1 MVKKIQH
8 ILKKLHSSLTNT
20 QLNNCP
26 KVKVLWRDAVSH
38 ATWQDPEEV
47 KKYKP
52 AVNCTEGKVLVDNDD
67 VIICFMTWN
76 DTDIGD
82 VCVIPKENV
91 IEIVR

>member
-1 MVKKIQH
+1 M
-8 ILKKLHSSLTNT
+8 KKLQNSLPNT
-20 QLNNCP
+20 PLSKCE
-26 KVKVLWRDAVSH
+26 KVTVLWRDAVSY

-52 AVNCTEGKVLVDNDD
+52 AINCTEGKLFVENDD

-91 IEIVR
+91 VKIVR

>member
-1 MVKKIQH
+1 
-8 ILKKLHSSLTNT
+8 
-20 QLNNCP
+20 
-26 KVKVLWRDAVSH
+26 LWRDAISY

-52 AVNCTEGKVLVDNDD
+52 AVNCTEGKLLVDNDD
-67 VIICFMTWN
+67 VIICFMSWN

-91 IEIVR
+91 IKIVR